1 MQVIPC
7 MFLSLC
13 LLVSSRS
20 DAFRGCD
27 SRWDVVAC
35 MVEMLKQAMA
45 RVDAR
50 ARASYAI
57 ALTRA
62 LSRLLFLEA
71 LFL

>member
-1 MQVIPC
+1 MN
-7 MFLSLC
+7 SET
-13 LLVSSRS
+13 LVTKLREQSRTYL
-20 DAFRGCD
+20 
-27 SRWDVVAC
+27 AC
-35 MVEMLKQAMA
+35 RFVSEVGLTVMLKQAMA

-62 LSRLLFLEA
+62 FSRLLFLEA

>member
-1 MQVIPC
+1 M
-7 MFLSLC
+7 
-13 LLVSSRS
+13 
-20 DAFRGCD
+20 
-27 SRWDVVAC
+27 AC